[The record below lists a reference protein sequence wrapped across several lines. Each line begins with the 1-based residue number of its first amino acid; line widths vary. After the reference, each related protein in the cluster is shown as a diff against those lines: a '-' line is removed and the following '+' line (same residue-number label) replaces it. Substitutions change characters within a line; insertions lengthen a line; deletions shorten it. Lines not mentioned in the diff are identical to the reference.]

1 MFLDDP
7 PYIGIGLAPMG
18 RVELNGR
25 SPRGWTGT
33 DLGLGLKLVLAVLPL
48 NAVMLKHNFAEG
60 HSMQT
65 ESGFKDIL

>member
-1 MFLDDP
+1 MT
-7 PYIGIGLAPMG
+7 PYIGIGLIAPLG

-25 SPRGWTGT
+25 STRGWTGT
-33 DLGLGLKLVLAVLPL
+33 DLVLGLKLVVLPL
-48 NAVMLKHNFAEG
+48 NALMLKDNFAEG